1 MAELITH
8 KCRNYEI
15 CYGTLPIFNKF
26 ENPQLCNDCNV
37 MFKNSPSIQTT
48 NGQCAVCCVDGEC
61 FLQPKCK
68 HLLCKICFQKCKFGL
83 PDITEEPRFP
93 YLKIEDQ
100 YFNEMDDD
108 GNEQILWNLF
118 GEYPLIEEW
127 KKKCEKHDTVCS
139 ARNNLKKSTKCPICS
154 I

>member
-1 MAELITH
+1 MAEFITH

-26 ENPQLCNDCNV
+26 GNPQLCNDCNV

-61 FLQPKCK
+61 FLQQECK

-83 PDITEEPRFP
+83 PDNHSPNTLVCPAVILFELYHKQR
-93 YLKIEDQ
+93 
-100 YFNEMDDD
+100 ND
-108 GNEQILWNLF
+108 G
-118 GEYPLIEEW
+118 
-127 KKKCEKHDTVCS
+127 
-139 ARNNLKKSTKCPICS
+139 
-154 I
+154 